1 MSSYRFIAWDQ
12 AKRIRHETVIHA
24 DTYAEAL
31 DILGRNAARTTGV
44 PVSFWHWLPS
54 HPI

>member
-1 MSSYRFIAWDQ
+1 MTSYRFITWDQ
-12 AKRIRHETVIHA
+12 AKRIRHETVIPA

-44 PVSFWHWLPS
+44 PVIFWHWLPS
-54 HPI
+54 QTA